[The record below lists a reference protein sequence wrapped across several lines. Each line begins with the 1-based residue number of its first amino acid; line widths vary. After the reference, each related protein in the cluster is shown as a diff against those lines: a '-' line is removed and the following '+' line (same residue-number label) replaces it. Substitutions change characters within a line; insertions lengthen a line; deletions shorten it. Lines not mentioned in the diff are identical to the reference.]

1 MSKLH
6 ELVDKRIIEI
16 FETIEKINNI
26 PDYLSEDEFK
36 DFMNILNV
44 LDNLGFINITFNND
58 GFSVEAII

>member
-58 GFSVEAII
+58 GFIVEAII